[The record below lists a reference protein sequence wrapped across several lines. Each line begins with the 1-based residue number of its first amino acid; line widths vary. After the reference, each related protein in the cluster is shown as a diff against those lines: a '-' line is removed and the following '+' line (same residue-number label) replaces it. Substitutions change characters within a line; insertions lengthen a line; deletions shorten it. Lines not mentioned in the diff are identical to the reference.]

1 MKRLLGSYFFTTTC
15 SLVISFVI
23 PLIIYSI
30 TDSALW
36 TALTY
41 AAETLPYLIVT
52 PFAGVW
58 SDRYSKRTFLIWGD
72 VANMGLSMAIYVAA
86 AHLHGY
92 WAAACLVFFSFA
104 AATTSAI
111 HHPMF
116 QSIAPE
122 ILDGGLLARFN
133 SLVNT
138 FDNMT
143 SIAVPA
149 LVAALMVY
157 LHKET
162 IVLLCVTGF
171 TLSLPLLWGIRSE
184 AVERGSS
191 GSVMSELLEGVQY
204 VLKDR
209 NLVSFSV
216 LFACVNFGLSII
228 GANLVFI
235 FTSSYGVPQA
245 QIGFYYAVIGIG
257 AAFGSLGAPL
267 LMRLIGDANL
277 IIGSCFVAGLVS
289 VVAAAARSP
298 LLFAI
303 EWGGATACLSAVVVT
318 FFTFRQRV
326 VPSTLL
332 GRTVGVTRLI
342 SYAAIP
348 PASILGGLV
357 MDHLHSEAV
366 VMVMGGAVIIAGSAL
381 AMRAPA
387 FSLPALKESSLS

>member
-30 TDSALW
+30 THSALW

-41 AAETLPYLIVT
+41 AAETLPYLVVT

-58 SDRYSKRTFLIWGD
+58 SDRYAKRAFLIWGD
-72 VANMGLSMAIYVAA
+72 VANMCLSAAIYAA
-86 AHLHGY
+86 AGHLSGQ

-104 AATTSAI
+104 AASTSAI

-122 ILDGGLLARFN
+122 ILDAGMLARFN
-133 SLVNT
+133 SLVNA
-138 FDNMT
+138 FDNLI
-143 SIAVPA
+143 SIVVPA
-149 LVAALMVY
+149 LVAAMMVY
-157 LHKET
+157 LHEET
-162 IVLLCVTGF
+162 IVLLCAIGF
-171 TLSLPLLWGIRSE
+171 MLSLPLLWGIRSE

-191 GSVMSELLEGVQY
+191 GSVIAELVEGVQY
-204 VLKDR
+204 VLKDK
-209 NLVSFSV
+209 NLLSFSV
-216 LFACVNFGLSII
+216 LFACVNFGLAII

-235 FTSSYGVPQA
+235 FTSAFAVPQA
-245 QIGFYYAVIGIG
+245 QIGYYYTVIGIG
-257 AAFGSLGAPL
+257 AAAGSLAAPF
-267 LMRLIGDANL
+267 LMRMIGDANL
-277 IIGSCFVAGLVS
+277 IIGFCFGAGLVS
-289 VVAAAARSP
+289 VLAAAARSP

-303 EWGGATACLSAVVVT
+303 EWGGATAFLSAVIVT

-332 GRTVGVTRLI
+332 GRTVGVTRFI

-348 PASILGGLV
+348 PASILGGIL
-357 MDHLHSEAV
+357 MDRLHSESV
-366 VMVMGGAVIIAGSAL
+366 VMVIGGAVIIAGSVL
-381 AMRAPA
+381 AMRSPA
-387 FSLPALKESSLS
+387 FSLPRLKESSLS